1 MKLMTQSIR
10 NRAFRRTLIAGAS
23 VALGV
28 MAAPALADTLG
39 YYYDGPP
46 VVTPAP
52 TTTTTTTT
60 YTYTEPAPIYVEQAP
75 TYVYEREQTPTP
87 AQQAGVA
94 VGTLTCNV
102 SSGWGFILGSSRGL
116 SCAYSPRP

>member
-10 NRAFRRTLIAGAS
+10 NRAFRRALIAGAS

-46 VVTPAP
+46 VVTRGP
-52 TTTTTTTT
+52 TTTTTT
-60 YTYTEPAPIYVEQAP
+60 YTYTEPTPAYIEPAP
-75 TYVYEREQTPTP
+75 TYVYEREHHHGAGIHLETPIVNF
-87 AQQAGVA
+87 GI
-94 VGTLTCNV
+94 G
-102 SSGWGFILGSSRGL
+102 IHHDDD
-116 SCAYSPRP
+116 